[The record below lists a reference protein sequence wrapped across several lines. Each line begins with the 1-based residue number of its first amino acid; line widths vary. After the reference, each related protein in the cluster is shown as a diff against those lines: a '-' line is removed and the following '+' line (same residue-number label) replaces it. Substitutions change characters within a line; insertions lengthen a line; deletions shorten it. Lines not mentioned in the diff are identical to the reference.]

1 MELSGS
7 LREMDFA
14 QLIGLVAHM
23 EGILDIWKLPR
34 KKSVRL
40 FIKRRKL
47 RCVQVNGEF
56 VEPLQ
61 VKLLIAE
68 LASQKRGI
76 FEFTARSF
84 RTPCETPL
92 NWPLDKIMLAVFTQV
107 DERERNIDHLPE
119 PAQRFV
125 LTPLANVEGSLFLRA
140 AGDLLKLP
148 EGASAKEIARQLKL
162 PLDQVRYY
170 LHKLHERGKVKPADM

>member
-7 LREMDFA
+7 LSEMDFA

-23 EGILDIWKLPR
+23 EGILDIWKLPGKR
-34 KKSVRL
+34 SVRL
-40 FIKRRKL
+40 FVKRRKL

-56 VEPLQ
+56 IEPLQ
-61 VKLLIAE
+61 AKVLMAE
-68 LASQKRGI
+68 LASQKRGA

-84 RTPCETPL
+84 RTPCEIPL
-92 NWPLDKIMLAVFTQV
+92 NWPLDKIMLAVFTHV
-107 DERERNIDHLPE
+107 NEHRNNIDRLPE
-119 PAQRFV
+119 PSQRFV

-170 LHKLHERGKVKPADM
+170 LHKLHERGKVKPAGM